1 MNLLLPIII
10 VLLVINERASA
21 RGHSTCRSFCGN
33 LTVDYP
39 FTVQSGCGHPG
50 FRDLLFC
57 INDVLMFH
65 ISSGSY
71 RVLEI
76 DYAYQ
81 ALTLHDPDMSTC
93 NKIVRGR
100 KGNGFVID
108 LWRSSYF
115 KPVPDNVFMLIGCST
130 QSPLYQGFPGQHL
143 PCRNVSGMG
152 CEEYYDCPAW
162 DLGRTSMS
170 EVYGASPPE
179 CCSVTYNAIHAIN
192 LSRLE
197 CEGYSSAYSLAPLHL
212 SSPKDWSYG
221 IRVTYSVPGD
231 WAFCRSCE
239 ATGGTC
245 GYDDVGARDLCLCNG
260 WNSTT
265 NCDSGRHT

>member
-1 MNLLLPIII
+1 MNPNLPII
-10 VLLVINERASA
+10 LLVINERVSA
-21 RGHSTCRSFCGN
+21 HGHSTCRSFCGN

-39 FTVQSGCGHPG
+39 FTVHLG

-57 INDVLMFH
+57 VNDVLMFP
-65 ISSGSY
+65 ICSGSY

-100 KGNGFVID
+100 KGNEFVID
-108 LWRSSYF
+108 LWRG
-115 KPVPDNVFMLIGCST
+115 L
-130 QSPLYQGFPGQHL
+130 Q

-152 CEEYYDCPAW
+152 CKEYYGCPAW
-162 DLGRTSMS
+162 DSGWTSMS
-170 EVYGASPPE
+170 EVFRANPPE
-179 CCSVTYNAIHAIN
+179 CCSVTYEAIRAMN

-197 CEGYSSAYSLAPLHL
+197 CGGYSSAYSLAPLHL
-212 SSPKDWSYG
+212 RSPKDWSYG
-221 IRVTYSVPGD
+221 IRVRYSEPGD
-231 WAFCRSCE
+231 CAFCRSCE

-245 GYDDVGARDLCLCNG
+245 GYDDVGARNLCLCNG
-260 WNSTT
+260 
-265 NCDSGRHT
+265 